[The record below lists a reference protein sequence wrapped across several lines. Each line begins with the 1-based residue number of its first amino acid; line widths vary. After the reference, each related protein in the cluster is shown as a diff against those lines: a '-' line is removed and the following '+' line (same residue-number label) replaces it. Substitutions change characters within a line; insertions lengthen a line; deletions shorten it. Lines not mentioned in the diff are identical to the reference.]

1 MEDDVLT
8 ADLEGA
14 VAQYGDSLLFIGF
27 NLGDA
32 QLQITVYP
40 GYRFPGDDRVH
51 GHIGIFD
58 AALGAQ
64 WSDILERVDQIGEE
78 AVRNYRRCAGLRA
91 GQGRGRGSSRG
102 SATSYDRGPE
112 HIAEQFRESWAAISL
127 RLAREGCVVRGDVTF
142 SGRPDAPFLAH
153 WEGRPYTV
161 RVYDSGSALVLPGD
175 RRAEIERLEARG

>member
-27 NLGDA
+27 DLGDK

-58 AALGAQ
+58 AALGAR

-91 GQGRGRGSSRG
+91 GQGRGRGGRG
-102 SATSYDRGPE
+102 GQGYDRGPE

-127 RLAREGCVVRGDVTF
+127 RLAREGCVVRGDVTL
-142 SGRPDAPFLAH
+142 SGRPDAPFLAR

-161 RVYDSGSALVLPGD
+161 RVYDSGSALVVPGD
-175 RRAEIERLEARG
+175 RRAEIERLEARR